1 MDINAVGKILNI
13 EQLTPT
19 ANLKIGGKTEIK
31 TGDIQV
37 VNQVFVG
44 TVSTDNP
51 DLIAQRAQELITS
64 PPVQQEQKQQVAFIV
79 LSPYLG
85 VVKSKELPG
94 TRIQLEFT
102 VTNNL
107 DRPIVLKGT
116 LLRLNGGEVNFKKF
130 FKVREDA
137 GREPDFL
144 TRFPIVVNSR
154 GATRLSVEF
163 ENLEQPLIEKGDLKG
178 KLLVLIDHTR
188 VATQEFDFEVN
199 DAMVNTLN
207 LMQEQATASGTP
219 VAFDAMIKS

>member
-1 MDINAVGKILNI
+1 MVISVIDKVLNI
-13 EQLTPT
+13 EELTAT

-31 TGDIQV
+31 TGNIQ

-44 TVSTDNP
+44 TVSPNNP
-51 DLIAQRAQELITS
+51 DLIAERVQELIS
-64 PPVQQEQKQQVAFIV
+64 NPQVQNEDTRQDAFLV

-85 VVKSKELPG
+85 VIKSKELKG
-94 TRIQLEFT
+94 TRVQLEFT

-107 DRPIVLKGT
+107 ERPIVLKGV
-116 LLRLNGGEVNFKKF
+116 LLRLNKGEVNFNKF

-137 GREPDFL
+137 GREPDFM
-144 TRFPIVVNSR
+144 TRFPIVLNSK

-163 ENLEQPLIEKGDLKG
+163 ENLEQPLIKKGSLKG
-178 KLLVLIDHTR
+178 ELLVLIDRTR
-188 VATQEFDFEVN
+188 VATQEFIFEVN

-207 LMQEQATASGTP
+207 LMQQQAELSGSP